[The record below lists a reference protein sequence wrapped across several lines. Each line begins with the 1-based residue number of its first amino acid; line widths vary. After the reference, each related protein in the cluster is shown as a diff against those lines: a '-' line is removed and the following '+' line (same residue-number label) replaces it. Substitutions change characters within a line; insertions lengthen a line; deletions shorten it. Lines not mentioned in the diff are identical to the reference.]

1 MIDSVTLTGRHILEH
16 DEIGMD
22 VRKQGANTP
31 EPQESTAADQTPLT
45 ELWDRFKKGGDQN
58 ARDELIV
65 AYSPLVRQVAGR
77 LGAGLPNQ
85 VEHADLISYGVFGL
99 IDAIEKYDTTRP
111 VKFETYASARIRGAI
126 IDELRALD
134 WIPRSIRSRAR
145 DIDRA
150 YAELE
155 AKLHRSPN
163 DVEVAAHLEISLSE
177 LHSIMSRLASTN
189 VMALDEM
196 TSTGADRS
204 ETVALLDTIQDSRA
218 EDPAGTMEAE
228 EMKYVLARAIDQL
241 GEREKFVLTLYYFES
256 MTLSEIGAVLGV
268 TESRISQMHSK
279 AVLQLRDRLAELH

>member
-1 MIDSVTLTGRHILEH
+1 
-16 DEIGMD
+16 MD
-22 VRKQGANTP
+22 VRKQGANGP
-31 EPQESTAADQTPLT
+31 ESQESTEADQTPLV
-45 ELWDRFKKGGDQN
+45 ELWDRFKNSNDQS

-99 IDAIEKYDTTRP
+99 IDAIEKYDTARP
-111 VKFETYASARIRGAI
+111 VKFETYASSRIRGAI

-155 AKLHRSPN
+155 AKLNRSPSEE
-163 DVEVAAHLEISLSE
+163 EVAEHLEISLAE
-177 LHSIMSRLASTN
+177 LHTIMSRLASTN

-204 ETVALLDTIQDSRA
+204 ETVTLLDTIQDSRA

-279 AVLQLRDRLAELH
+279 AVLQLRDRLTELR

>member
-1 MIDSVTLTGRHILEH
+1 
-16 DEIGMD
+16 MD
-22 VRKQGANTP
+22 VRKQGANGL
-31 EPQESTAADQTPLT
+31 ESQESTEADQTPLV
-45 ELWDRFKKGGDQN
+45 ELWDRFKNSNDQS

-99 IDAIEKYDTTRP
+99 IDAIEKYDTARP
-111 VKFETYASARIRGAI
+111 VKFETYASSRIRGAI

-155 AKLHRSPN
+155 AKLNRSPSEE
-163 DVEVAAHLEISLSE
+163 EVAEHLEISLAE
-177 LHSIMSRLASTN
+177 LHAIMSRLASTN

-204 ETVALLDTIQDSRA
+204 ETVTLLDTIQDSRA

-279 AVLQLRDRLAELH
+279 AVLQLRDRLTELR